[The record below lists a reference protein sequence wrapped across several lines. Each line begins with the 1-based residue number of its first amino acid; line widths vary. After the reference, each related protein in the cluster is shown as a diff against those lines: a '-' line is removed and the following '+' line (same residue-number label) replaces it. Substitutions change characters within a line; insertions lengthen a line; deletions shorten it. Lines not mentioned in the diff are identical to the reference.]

1 MEIQCIPL
9 VSKHKRKGTFSLIYG
24 KTPLEHT
31 VELFFI
37 KRCGVDAGE
46 EEKTVF
52 FFVIY
57 FQYGDGLGIFLL
69 SLIFFKHRYS
79 IVIAF

>member
-1 MEIQCIPL
+1 M
-9 VSKHKRKGTFSLIYG
+9 SKHKRKGTFSLIYG
-24 KTPLEHT
+24 KAPLEHT